1 MKNIFLIPTDKP
13 NVGSLVKYKDGVLG
27 IIKELME
34 NNHFKVDIP
43 LEGISIENNTTV
55 KVFNLYITSSKEIEK
70 GVETWYLDK
79 FLNKPRNSGGAEY
92 VFEQDVIILSTD
104 PNLIA
109 DDVQAIDDIFLEWFI
124 NNQSCDF
131 VGIECWET
139 KGEWN
144 LEYKIIIP
152 KEESKNLDNPT
163 TNIIREAMKI
173 VSKDVRPPKL
183 SSNNNLVE
191 ISKKTDEEHVI
202 YNIEPVL
209 NYQTTNT
216 AEGNHSIVIG
226 NGLTSTKP
234 YQLLVDRNGIKI
246 DKIMTIEEHDLLYK
260 VLKAINDFKI

>member
-1 MKNIFLIPTDKP
+1 MRNIFLLSTDQP
-13 NVGSLVKYKDGVLG
+13 SRLYLDGNKLELDIESYG
-27 IIKELME
+27 INGQYIYVTSDEKIKEGDWCMSLCDDE
-34 NNHFKVDIP
+34 SYEEIYQCNNIGLVDD
-43 LEGISIENNTTV
+43 E
-55 KVFNLYITSSKEIEK
+55 
-70 GVETWYLDK
+70 DK
-79 FLNKPRNSGGAEY
+79 K
-92 VFEQDVIILSTD
+92 IILTTD

-209 NYQTTNT
+209 NYQTANT
-216 AEGNHSIVIG
+216 AEGHHSIVIG